1 MRADEFL
8 VEAGLENSQLR
19 KHSGKYLQVL
29 LNKIKAGDPLEIV
42 PDKQARFG
50 EKVIV
55 DKKAADELM
64 MAYFGTKEIPD
75 ADQMDLAPNGD
86 IIPKT
91 DPSKVI
97 LQAQN
102 GDEITI
108 SSLQKTPEYKSG
120 KDFNAGD
127 IGEAALG
134 AGVYAVFVKRSQGI
148 TEADIFD
155 IFKKLEGGELVGKN
169 NLKGGVS
176 GDSSNDKVHF
186 KLALN
191 TTSYKAV
198 VGAGNTDKPHAQ
210 ILGAVRSAVE
220 FANNNAKVKEALT
233 AIEADKGENQ
243 VVVNA
248 DGVSDQSVKADLFL
262 TVDGTTVNLLSLKAG
277 DVKQFGQVSGYNFDQ
292 LEQFFN
298 TSFGVNIDNRLKN
311 EFADGDPVTSFEAIH
326 KVYNQVAKS
335 INSELS
341 GDNTQNETRFV
352 ERLYNGIKHHAMSGE
367 EGTNM
372 VILKTTPNAPGY
384 TELQFGEPLRQAME
398 GIDLYLKYE
407 APGQRKP
414 AKIEVWGKGDQGGDA
429 MFLRLRSN
437 FKSEGKGYVRNIV
450 EMGPLLKTIAQLEK
464 RMVKGGK

>member
-8 VEAGLENSQLR
+8 AEAGLENSQLR

-29 LNKIKAGDPLEIV
+29 INKIKAGDPLEII

-55 DKKAADELM
+55 DASGADDLM
-64 MAYFGTKEIPD
+64 MAYFGTKEFPD
-75 ADQMDLAPNGD
+75 ADKMDLAPNGD

-91 DPSKVI
+91 DPSKV
-97 LQAQN
+97 LLKAQN

-127 IGEAALG
+127 VGEAALG
-134 AGVYAVFVKRSQGI
+134 AGVYAVFIKRSQDI
-148 TEADIFD
+148 TEKDVFD
-155 IFKKLEGGELVGKN
+155 TFKKLAGGELVGKN

-176 GDSSNDKVHF
+176 GESSNDKVHF

-198 VGAGNTDKPHAQ
+198 VGAGNTDKPHSQ

-220 FANNNAKVKEALT
+220 FANNNAKVKEALK
-233 AIEADKGENQ
+233 AIEADSGENQ

-248 DGVSDQSVKADLFL
+248 DGVTDQSVKADLFL

-292 LEQFFN
+292 LETFFN
-298 TSFGVNIDNRLKN
+298 TSFGVNIDNRLKD

-326 KVYNQVAKS
+326 KVYNQVAQS
-335 INSELS
+335 IESELS

-352 ERLYNGIKHHAMSGE
+352 ERLYNGIKHHATSGE
-367 EGTNM
+367 DGTSM

-384 TELQFGEPLRQAME
+384 TELQFGEPLKQAME
-398 GIDLYLKYE
+398 GIDLYLRYE
-407 APGQRKP
+407 APGERKP

-450 EMGPLLKTIAQLEK
+450 EMGPLLKTIAALEK
-464 RMVKGGK
+464 RVAK